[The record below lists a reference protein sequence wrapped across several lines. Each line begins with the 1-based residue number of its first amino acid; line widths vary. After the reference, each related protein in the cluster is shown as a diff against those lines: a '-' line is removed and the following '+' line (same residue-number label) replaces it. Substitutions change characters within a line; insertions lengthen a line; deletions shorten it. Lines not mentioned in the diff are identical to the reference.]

1 MTICL
6 DCHEEIPEAIDEG
19 RDQCTTCYI
28 DMMER
33 SLLDAK
39 MEMERHKVLAESQH
53 REMINIREYI
63 LTAREDLKRENRAL
77 AA

>member
-1 MTICL
+1 MPICV

-28 DMMER
+28 DMLET
-33 SLLDAK
+33 SLLTTRA
-39 MEMERHKVLAESQH
+39 EMEHHQTLADARSYELNDLRGH
-53 REMINIREYI
+53 LIA
-63 LTAREDLKRENRAL
+63 AREDLKRETRAL